1 MIKPMPRKLP
11 PHVYQEL
18 TRHKKRVYYFRMG
31 HGERVRLPEFPSD
44 EFDAAYKAAL
54 MGAAVGKPRESK
66 AAFRSMRWLVENYM
80 ASADWA
86 ALSVATRKQRGLIFK
101 AALEK
106 SAEKDCR
113 SVTGADILRAIDKRK
128 ATPFLAANFLKAMRG
143 LFAWALTR
151 GHVDTDPT
159 SGVKAPTVKTEG
171 FPAWTVED
179 ARAYCARWPIGTR
192 ERLAFEMLLHSG
204 LRRSDMHIA
213 GRQHLTGNVLTIRP
227 HKSRKS
233 GVTVTIELPQA
244 LIDIIDQTPTG
255 ALHFIVG
262 EKGKPYTAEAFSN
275 WFRDACR
282 AAGVSKSAHGVR
294 KLSATLS
301 ANAGATVHD
310 MMAQYGWTT
319 FRQAEIYTKGAER
332 VALGIKNSKRL
343 AEQIEAAKIPHLNPK
358 IPHLKKGATKS
369 NG

>member
-1 MIKPMPRKLP
+1 MIEPMPRKLP
-11 PHVYQEL
+11 PHVYQEM

-31 HGERVRLPEFPSD
+31 KGERIRLPDFPSD
-44 EFDAAYKAAL
+44 DFDAAYKAAL
-54 MGAAVGKPRESK
+54 TNAAIGKPRQSK

-80 ASADWA
+80 ASADWS

-101 AALEK
+101 ASLAN
-106 SAEKDCR
+106 ANAANADCR
-113 SVTGADILRAIDKRK
+113 TVTGRHILTGLDDRK

-143 LFAWALTR
+143 LFAWALAR
-151 GHVDTDPT
+151 GHVDIDPT

-244 LIDIIDQTPTG
+244 LIDIIGQTPTG

-275 WFRDACR
+275 WFRDAAR

-332 VALGIKNSKRL
+332 AALGIKNSKRL
-343 AEQIEAAKIPHLNPK
+343 AEQIEATKRPHQIP
-358 IPHLKKGATKS
+358 KS
-369 NG
+369 RT

>member
-1 MIKPMPRKLP
+1 MMQSMPRKLP
-11 PHVYQEL
+11 PHVYQEM

-31 HGERVRLPEFPSD
+31 KGERIRLPDFPSN
-44 EFDAAYKAAL
+44 EFDAAYKSAL
-54 MGAAVGKPRESK
+54 AGAAIGKPRQSK
-66 AAFRSMRWLVENYM
+66 AAYRSMRWLVENYM
-80 ASADWA
+80 ASADWS

-101 AALEK
+101 SSMADARAAN
-106 SAEKDCR
+106 ADCR
-113 SVTGADILRAIDKRK
+113 AVTGRHILTAIDDRK

-143 LFAWALTR
+143 LFAWALAR
-151 GHVDTDPT
+151 GHVEIDPT
-159 SGVKAPTVKTEG
+159 SGVKTPAVKTEG

-233 GVTVTIELPQA
+233 GVTVTIQLPQA

-262 EKGKPYTAEAFSN
+262 EKGKPYTAESFSN

-282 AAGVSKSAHGVR
+282 AAGVQKSAHGVR

-343 AEQIEAAKIPHLNPK
+343 AEQIKAAK
-358 IPHLKKGATKS
+358 G
-369 NG
+369 